1 MMGFVI
7 GVGGLGAG
15 VLGLVADTWGILTVV
30 KLIALMPAIGFIP
43 ILMISYPSPM
53 RLTAD

>member
-7 GVGGLGAG
+7 GVGGLRDG

-30 KLIALMPAIGFIP
+30 KLIAFMPAVGFIP
-43 ILMISYPSPM
+43 ILMIPYPPSPG
-53 RLTAD
+53 LKVE